1 MKQICVMEPLGVS
14 EELLQSLAEPFKA
27 QGYELVV
34 HGTKEMD
41 QVKLLDRVREA
52 SIIILANQPLSGE
65 IIRQCPNLELISVAF
80 TGVDHVDLDACRDKG
95 IVVSNAA
102 GYSTKAVAELVF
114 GLAISVMRNVLPC
127 DGRTR
132 TGGTKDGL
140 PGFELH
146 GKTFGVVGMG
156 AIGVAVARIAKAFGC
171 HVLAYNRSEQPELV
185 AEGFAFAD
193 LNTVVRESDIL
204 SLHVPLND
212 ATRHLIDAKRID
224 SMKDTAV
231 LINTARG
238 PVVDNEALAKAL
250 HAGKLR
256 GAGIDVFEVE
266 PPIPTDHPLCD
277 VPRTVLTP
285 HIAFA
290 SQEAFVTRSHIVM
303 DNIVAFLQG
312 EPVNR
317 VC

>member
-1 MKQICVMEPLGVS
+1 M
-14 EELLQSLAEPFKA
+14 
-27 QGYELVV
+27 
-34 HGTKEMD
+34 
-41 QVKLLDRVREA
+41 
-52 SIIILANQPLSGE
+52 ANQPLSGE
-65 IIRQCPNLELISVAF
+65 IIRQCPNLECISVAF
-80 TGVDHVDLDACRDKG
+80 TGVDHIDLEACRERG

-102 GYSTKAVAELVF
+102 GYSTQAVTELVF

-127 DGRTR
+127 DDRTR

-146 GKTFGVVGMG
+146 GKTFGIVGTG
-156 AIGVAVARIAKAFGC
+156 AIGSAVARIAKAFGC
-171 HVLAYNRSEQPELV
+171 KVIAYNRSEKPELV
-185 AEGFAFAD
+185 AEGITFTD
-193 LNTVVRESDIL
+193 LDTVVQEADIL
-204 SLHVPLND
+204 SLHVPLTD

-224 SMKDTAV
+224 MMKDTAV
-231 LINTARG
+231 VINTARG

-266 PPIPTDHPLCD
+266 PPIPTDYPLCD
-277 VPRTVLTP
+277 APRTVLTP

-290 SQEAFVTRSHIVM
+290 SQEAFVTRAHIVM
-303 DNIVAFLQG
+303 DNIVAFLK
-312 EPVNR
+312 EDPVNR

>member
-14 EELLQSLAEPFKA
+14 EILLQSLAEPFKA
-27 QGYELVV
+27 EGYELVV
-34 HGTKEMD
+34 HTTEEID

-65 IIRQCPNLELISVAF
+65 IIRQCPNLEFISVAF
-80 TGVDHVDLDACRDKG
+80 TGVDHVDLDACREKG

-102 GYSTKAVAELVF
+102 GYSTQAVAELVF

-171 HVLAYNRSEQPELV
+171 HVLAYNRSEKPELL

-193 LNTVVRESDIL
+193 LDTVVRDSDIL

-212 ATRHLIDAKRID
+212 ATRYLIDAKRID
-224 SMKDTAV
+224 SMKDTAI

-250 HAGKLR
+250 KAGKLR
-256 GAGIDVFEVE
+256 GAGIDVFEME

-277 VPRTVLTP
+277 APRTVLTP

-290 SQEAFVTRSHIVM
+290 SQEAFVTRAHIVM
-303 DNIVAFLQG
+303 DNIVAFLQE

>member
-14 EELLQSLAEPFKA
+14 EELLQSLAEPFKD

-34 HGTKEMD
+34 HGTKETD

-52 SIIILANQPLSGE
+52 SIIIMANQPLSGE
-65 IIRQCPNLELISVAF
+65 IIRQCPNLEFISVAF
-80 TGVDHVDLDACRDKG
+80 TGVDHVDLDACREKG

-102 GYSTKAVAELVF
+102 GYSTQAVAELVF

-171 HVLAYNRSEQPELV
+171 HVLAYNRSEKPELL

-193 LNTVVRESDIL
+193 LDTVVRDSDIL

-212 ATRHLIDAKRID
+212 ATRYLIDAKRID
-224 SMKDTAV
+224 SMKDTAI

-250 HAGKLR
+250 KAGKLR
-256 GAGIDVFEVE
+256 GAGIDVFEME

-277 VPRTVLTP
+277 APRTVLTP

-290 SQEAFVTRSHIVM
+290 SQEAFVTRAHIVM
-303 DNIVAFLQG
+303 DNITAFFKNA
-312 EPVNR
+312 PVNR

>member
-1 MKQICVMEPLGVS
+1 MKQICVMEPLGVA

-41 QVKLLDRVREA
+41 QVKLLDRLREA
-52 SIIILANQPLSGE
+52 SIIIMANQPLSGE
-65 IIRQCPNLELISVAF
+65 IIRQCPNLEFISVAF
-80 TGVDHVDLDACRDKG
+80 TGVDHVDLNACCEKG

-102 GYSTKAVAELVF
+102 GYSTQAVAELVF

-140 PGFELH
+140 LGFELH

-171 HVLAYNRSEQPELV
+171 HVLAYNRSEKPELL

-193 LNTVVRESDIL
+193 LDTVVRESDIL

-212 ATRHLIDAKRID
+212 ATRHLINAKRID
-224 SMKDTAV
+224 MMKDTAV

-277 VPRTVLTP
+277 APRTVLTP

-290 SQEAFVTRSHIVM
+290 SQEAFVTRAHIVM
-303 DNIVAFLQG
+303 DNITAFFKNA
-312 EPVNR
+312 PVNR

>member
-1 MKQICVMEPLGVS
+1 M
-14 EELLQSLAEPFKA
+14 
-27 QGYELVV
+27 
-34 HGTKEMD
+34 
-41 QVKLLDRVREA
+41 
-52 SIIILANQPLSGE
+52 SGE
-65 IIRQCPNLELISVAF
+65 IIRQCTNLEFISVAF
-80 TGVDHVDLDACRDKG
+80 TGVDHVDLEACREKG

-102 GYSTKAVAELVF
+102 GYSTQAVTELVF
-114 GLAISVMRNVLPC
+114 GLAISVLRHVLPC

-132 TGGTKDGL
+132 TGGTKEGF
-140 PGFELH
+140 PGFELY
-146 GKTFGVVGMG
+146 GKTFGVVGTG
-156 AIGVAVARIAKAFGC
+156 AIGSAAARIAKAFGC
-171 HVLAYNRSEQPELV
+171 KVLAYNRSEKPELV
-185 AEGFAFAD
+185 AEGVTFAD
-193 LNTVVRESDIL
+193 LDTVVREADIL
-204 SLHVPLND
+204 SLHVPLTD

-224 SMKDTAV
+224 MMKETAI

-250 HAGKLR
+250 KAGKLR

-277 VPRTVLTP
+277 APRTVLTP

-290 SQEAFVTRSHIVM
+290 SQEAFVTRAHIVM
-303 DNIVAFLQG
+303 DNIVAFLKG

>member
-1 MKQICVMEPLGVS
+1 MKQIVVMEPLGVS
-14 EELLQSLAEPFKA
+14 ETLLQSLAEPFKA

-34 HGTKEMD
+34 YGTKETN
-41 QVKLLDRVREA
+41 QIKLLDRVRQA

-65 IIRQCPNLELISVAF
+65 IIRQCPRLEFISVAF
-80 TGVDHVDLDACRDKG
+80 TGVDHIDLEACHEKG
-95 IVVSNAA
+95 IIVSNAA
-102 GYSTKAVAELVF
+102 GYSTQAVTELVF
-114 GLAISVMRNVLPC
+114 GLAISVLRHVLPC
-127 DGRTR
+127 DDRTR

-140 PGFELH
+140 PGFELY
-146 GKTFGVVGMG
+146 
-156 AIGVAVARIAKAFGC
+156 AKAFGC
-171 HVLAYNRSEQPELV
+171 KVIAYNRSEKPELV
-185 AEGFAFAD
+185 AEGITFTELD
-193 LNTVVRESDIL
+193 TVVQEADIL
-204 SLHVPLND
+204 SLHVPLTEETRHVID
-212 ATRHLIDAKRID
+212 ATRIDM
-224 SMKDTAV
+224 MKDTAV

-277 VPRTVLTP
+277 APRTVLTP

-290 SQEAFVTRSHIVM
+290 SQEAFVTRAHIVM
-303 DNIVAFLQG
+303 DNIVAFLKG
-312 EPVNR
+312 EPMNR

>member
-1 MKQICVMEPLGVS
+1 MKQIVVMEPLGVS
-14 EELLQSLAEPFKA
+14 EEFLQSLAAPFKA
-27 QGYELVV
+27 QGYELAV
-34 HGTKEMD
+34 HSTKETN

-65 IIRQCPNLELISVAF
+65 IIRQCPNLEYISVAF
-80 TGVDHVDLDACRDKG
+80 TGVDHIDLNTCREKG
-95 IVVSNAA
+95 IAVSNAA
-102 GYSTKAVAELVF
+102 GYSTQAVAELVF
-114 GLAISVMRNVLPC
+114 GLAISVLRNVLPC

-146 GKTFGVVGMG
+146 GKNFGIVGMG
-156 AIGVAVARIAKAFGC
+156 AIGTAVARIAKAFGC
-171 HVLAYNRSEQPELV
+171 KVIAYNRSAKPELV
-185 AEGFAFAD
+185 AEGLTFTD
-193 LNTVVRESDIL
+193 LDTVIQQADIL
-204 SLHVPLND
+204 SLHVPLTD

-224 SMKDTAV
+224 MMKDTAV

-250 HAGKLR
+250 KAGKLR

-277 VPRTVLTP
+277 APRTVLTP

-290 SQEAFVTRSHIVM
+290 SQEAFVTRAHIVM
-303 DNIVAFLQG
+303 DNIAAFLNG

>member
-171 HVLAYNRSEQPELV
+171 HVLAYNRSEKPELL

-193 LNTVVRESDIL
+193 LDTVVRDSDIL

-212 ATRHLIDAKRID
+212 ATRYLIDAKRID
-224 SMKDTAV
+224 SMKDTAI

-250 HAGKLR
+250 KAGKLR
-256 GAGIDVFEVE
+256 GAGIDVFEME

-277 VPRTVLTP
+277 APRTVLTP

-290 SQEAFVTRSHIVM
+290 SQEAFVTRAHIVM
-303 DNIVAFLQG
+303 DNIVAFLQE

>member
-1 MKQICVMEPLGVS
+1 MKQIVVMEPLGVS
-14 EELLQSLAEPFKA
+14 EELLQSLAEPFKE

-34 HGTKEMD
+34 HGTKETD

-52 SIIILANQPLSGE
+52 SIIIMANQSLSGE
-65 IIRQCPNLELISVAF
+65 IIRQCPNLEFISVAF
-80 TGVDHVDLDACRDKG
+80 TGVDHVDLDACREKG

-102 GYSTKAVAELVF
+102 GYSTQAVAELVF

-171 HVLAYNRSEQPELV
+171 HVLAYNRSEKPELL

-193 LNTVVRESDIL
+193 LDTVVRESDVL

-212 ATRHLIDAKRID
+212 ATRYLIDAKRID

-256 GAGIDVFEVE
+256 GAGIDVFEME
-266 PPIPTDHPLCD
+266 PPIPTDYPLCD
-277 VPRTVLTP
+277 APRTVLTP

-290 SQEAFVTRSHIVM
+290 SQEAFVTRAHIVM